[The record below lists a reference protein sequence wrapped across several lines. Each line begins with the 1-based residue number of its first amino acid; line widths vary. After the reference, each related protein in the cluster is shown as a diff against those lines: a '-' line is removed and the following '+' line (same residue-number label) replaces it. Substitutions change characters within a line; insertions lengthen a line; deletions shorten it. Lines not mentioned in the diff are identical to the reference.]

1 MHTVDL
7 AIIVAYLLAMP
18 LLGVLLGR
26 GQRSASDYFVG
37 ERSLPWWAVCLS
49 VVATETSTLTVI
61 STPGLVWGSAFT
73 FLQLALGYIVGRTIA
88 AVVLLPRYFRG
99 NLVTAYAYLGQ
110 RFGSALQGTA
120 SVAFVVTRLLAE
132 GVRLFAGAIPI
143 RAILDGF
150 GVHAAYWQIVVGL
163 TALTVVYAYVG
174 GIRSVVWVDVI
185 QLSLYLGGAVVAAT
199 VLLGKLPADWAHTAA
214 AAGRFHVLDLGSH
227 LLTNPYTLV
236 TGVIGGAVLS
246 MASHGADQLIVQRLL
261 ACRSLRDGR
270 RALIGSGIL
279 VFVQFGL
286 FLLVGAMLWA
296 FYGGAAPKRMG
307 LSSTDDIFPH
317 FIVGQLPVGVA
328 GLLIAGV
335 LASTMGALASALNA
349 LSSSTVTDLY
359 QRFSRRAMADRHVLR
374 HGRLWTLVWAAVFV
388 GFASLFSSTA
398 DPVIVLGLS
407 ITGYTY
413 GALLGAFLLGLLVA
427 RANQADAVI
436 AFLATVVVMAVV
448 ILWVRLPGP
457 NGTPTALAFPWYTAL
472 GALISLAVGGGL
484 ALRHRAAVPPAEATA
499 RAETVA

>member
-1 MHTVDL
+1 MHPVDL
-7 AIIVAYLLAMP
+7 VIIVAYLLTMP
-18 LLGVLLGR
+18 ALGVLLGR
-26 GQRSASDYFVG
+26 RQRSASDYFVG
-37 ERSLPWWAVCLS
+37 ERSLPWPAVCLS

-61 STPGLVWGSAFT
+61 STPGLVWGGGFT

-88 AVVLLPRYFRG
+88 AVLLLPRYFSG
-99 NLVTAYAYLGQ
+99 DLVTAYAYLGQ
-110 RFGSALQGTA
+110 RFGSVLQGTA

-143 RAILDGF
+143 KAILDGF

-185 QLSLYLGGAVVAAT
+185 QLSLYLGGAVVAAV

-214 AAGRFHVLDLGSH
+214 GAGRFRFVDLASH

-236 TGVIGGAVLS
+236 TGVIGGAVFS

-286 FLLVGAMLWA
+286 FLLVGAMLWV
-296 FYGGAAPKRMG
+296 FYGGASPKAMG
-307 LSSTDDIFPH
+307 LSSTDDVFPR

-359 QRFSRRAMADRHVLR
+359 QRFTRRALPDRHVLR
-374 HGRLWTLVWAAVFV
+374 YGRLWTLVWAAVFV
-388 GFASLFSSTA
+388 GFASLFSSTR
-398 DPVIVLGLS
+398 DPVIVLGLG

-413 GALLGAFLLGLLVA
+413 GALLGSFLLGLFVA
-427 RANQADAVI
+427 RASQVDALI
-436 AFLATVVVMAVV
+436 AFLATVAVMAVV
-448 ILWVRLPGP
+448 ILGVRLPGP
-457 NGTPTALAFPWYTAL
+457 NGASAALAFPWYPAL
-472 GALISLAVGGGL
+472 GALVSLVVGGAL
-484 ALRHRAAVPPAEATA
+484 ALRHRGTPSPVETPAK
-499 RAETVA
+499 AETAA